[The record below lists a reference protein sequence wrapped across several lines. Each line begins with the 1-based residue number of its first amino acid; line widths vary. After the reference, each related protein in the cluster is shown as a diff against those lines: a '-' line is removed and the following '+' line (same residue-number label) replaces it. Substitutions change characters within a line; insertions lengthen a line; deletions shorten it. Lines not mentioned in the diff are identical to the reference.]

1 IRENNIKIMLRSET
15 KRREAAV
22 NGSAN
27 SDVDG
32 YASDIKSLSAR
43 LQQIR
48 HYLRQAAQLRRSV
61 GGRQGRNLDS
71 LMQQLAAQ
79 ERHCSAALED
89 RLRRHA
95 GIDMAA
101 DQQSDGERDSEDVGD
116 QDDADEDG
124 DADEDVEVESKGRP
138 TIESKLG
145 RHPDTADTSQCGE
158 DDSERGV
165 DVDSGEELE
174 ALRNQRDL
182 LRRMLQPAGSQQ
194 PQQHR
199 QLPALPASNQ
209 QVASAGAPSEDALV
223 KRLMDLE
230 SRRAR
235 LDQTL
240 EELAD
245 LRADASTTSTE
256 VQAAAGSF
264 SARQTAGEAAQLL
277 GAMETMQARLDRL
290 RSVRDRL
297 ESVRQLA
304 DDYRRSGTS
313 LSTNQSGGGGGQN
326 GDDDGDGGNAEA
338 SAAERELRQ
347 LVLERQRLVD
357 LQTQLE
363 LLHSAAGRDAAAAAA
378 ALAAAEQEDNDEE
391 AAGQQEEEEE
401 EQADADDDEDDEDGD
416 DDAYNDGDSATFPA
430 GLEARERQQ
439 QQQQQQQQQRQ
450 SQISAEQLGS
460 AEFGAGAAQIAVCLQ
475 QCCALLSAQQQQL
488 HRLTQQVNDLQQ
500 RQQQQQPAALYQ
512 SYPGYWWGFWGQH
525 HPYQQQQQQ
534 QVPCCSCADTAAQR
548 QAAMSTTRAT
558 IGSQTDLAQQ
568 SAFSAAESETD
579 NSEAHS
585 QQGFDRLRS
594 SIYSEVAAVI
604 SQNES
609 RPHYLIELFRELQLL
624 STDRLRQRALQ
635 QLQRLVNGYLAS
647 RPPWLR
653 DSDDGDGEGDYDRG
667 AVAVVV
673 DVEQTPSESY
683 ATTTTSAAAEEATAE
698 APFARDSLGDT
709 AINLDRAMRQVRQ
722 HQQQQRQHLLSS
734 SSSGGRAAVAA
745 GASASGR
752 IDAEQLDRQVKSVV
766 RHLIPALRARAQEVA
781 TPQLLKWVA
790 DLALQRVKLILDPS
804 ATGDEAGSSAAST
817 ASAASKDSEFD
828 QFFARQLSSLL
839 ADSLARFRGHRLA
852 DCTEDMLVDLSEL
865 LFNELA
871 FFRLV
876 NNLDISNDDVPAA
889 AGGDTDSVATED
901 VAANKA
907 ENEDAGQD
915 EEEPDNGE
923 ETEGGDEEES
933 EAETASAK
941 AVEDY
946 ADDFEE
952 AATSSDAEAAGA
964 AVQNHE
970 KEVRVEVLNYSGNVT
985 SG

>member
-1 IRENNIKIMLRSET
+1 QLISELIRENNIKIMLRSET

-95 GIDMAA
+95 VIDMAA

-347 LVLERQRLVD
+347 LVLERQRL
-357 LQTQLE
+357 
-363 LLHSAAGRDAAAAAA
+363 
-378 ALAAAEQEDNDEE
+378 
-391 AAGQQEEEEE
+391 
-401 EQADADDDEDDEDGD
+401 
-416 DDAYNDGDSATFPA
+416 
-430 GLEARERQQ
+430 
-439 QQQQQQQQQRQ
+439 
-450 SQISAEQLGS
+450 
-460 AEFGAGAAQIAVCLQ
+460 
-475 QCCALLSAQQQQL
+475 
-488 HRLTQQVNDLQQ
+488 
-500 RQQQQQPAALYQ
+500 
-512 SYPGYWWGFWGQH
+512 
-525 HPYQQQQQQ
+525 
-534 QVPCCSCADTAAQR
+534 
-548 QAAMSTTRAT
+548 
-558 IGSQTDLAQQ
+558 TDLAQQ

-907 ENEDAGQD
+907 ENEDTGQD

-923 ETEGGDEEES
+923 ETEGGDGEES

-970 KEVRVEVLNYSGNVT
+970 KESREQQSNGEIVADEEVKADDS
-985 SG
+985 